1 MRKTLAH
8 GALQGDGAFPT
19 SEHLVSIGA
28 SAMNRNRLKLRFS
41 FGPKSITTIGILL
54 VLALFLL
61 GFPFLDFMEL
71 KTYDL
76 RFLSRGIEKP
86 DPRVVAAVLDERSLD
101 EVGRWPWPRA
111 KFAEI
116 LGILDRDGAKVV
128 AFDIGFIEPDEN
140 NNLRLIQELDNELR
154 DLKLEN
160 EGLNAFLKKRRLL
173 ADNDRLLA
181 ESMHR
186 VDLRTVLGYFFYMSQ
201 SFLDYEL
208 TPEQV
213 ETRLDHIRKSKYP
226 LIIYD
231 LEALDFQPFRTAY
244 APEPNLSIL
253 HDAATGAGYFNMEPD
268 PQDGIVRTMPLMYRC
283 GTEVYAPLS
292 IQAVWNY
299 LDRPQLMVKVA
310 PYGIRG
316 IRIGDNF
323 IPTDEMGYMRI
334 NYLGPER
341 TFPHYSLSDVLQE
354 KLPQGTFQDKI
365 VIIGASSIGIGD
377 IRNTPF
383 SSSGEY
389 PGLEIH
395 ATVIDNILKGNY
407 LSKPKWATIFDVMA
421 IIVLGLL
428 TGLVVPRLS
437 AIKAILSAAVLF
449 VSYILLSR
457 WLFVGFGFWVNMVYP
472 LLAILLV
479 YTALT
484 VYHYLTEER
493 ERKKIR
499 GAFSYYVSSSVVNEM
514 LKDPSRL
521 KLGGDKKELSV
532 LFSDIRSFTSLSEGM
547 TPEDLVH
554 LLNEYLTV
562 MTDIVFKYEGTL
574 DKYIGDA
581 VMAIYGAPLEQS
593 DHPQRACAS
602 ALEMM
607 EGLKSL
613 NEKWINEGKPPLDI
627 GIGIN
632 TGMMMVGNM
641 GSEQRF
647 DYTVMGDAVNLGSRL
662 EGANKSYKTHIL
674 ISESTYARV
683 RDEFVCMELDSVR
696 VKGKNLPVRIYE
708 LVSRKALPSRD
719 MEAIARFHEGLQWY
733 KAQEWDRAI
742 HVFEGVNAMDQTLY
756 AAQLYIQRCRD
767 LKADPPGPGWD
778 GVYTMTTK

>member
-1 MRKTLAH
+1 
-8 GALQGDGAFPT
+8 
-19 SEHLVSIGA
+19 
-28 SAMNRNRLKLRFS
+28 MNRTRLNPLFS
-41 FGPKSITTIGILL
+41 FGPKSITSLCILL

-61 GFPFLDFMEL
+61 GIPFLDFMEL

-76 RFLSRGIEKP
+76 RFLSRGVEKP
-86 DPRVVAAVLDERSLD
+86 DPRVVTAVLDERSLD

-111 KFAEI
+111 RFAEI
-116 LGILDRDGAKVV
+116 LEILDRDGAKVV

-140 NNLRLIQELDNELR
+140 NNLRLIQELDSRLR
-154 DLKLEN
+154 DLEVEN
-160 EGLNAFLKKRRLL
+160 EDLTAFLRERKLQ

-181 ESMHR
+181 ESIQR
-186 VDLRTVLGYFFYMSQ
+186 VNPRTVLGYFFYMSQ

-208 TPEQV
+208 SPEQI
-213 ETRLDHIRKSKYP
+213 EARLQNIRKSKYP

-231 LEALDFQPFRTAY
+231 QDAMDFDPFRTAY
-244 APEPNLSIL
+244 APEPNLPVL
-253 HDAATGAGYFNMEPD
+253 HEAADGSGYFNMEPD

-283 GTEVYAPLS
+283 GSEVYTPLS
-292 IQAVWNY
+292 IQAVWHY
-299 LDRPQLMVKVA
+299 LDRPQLMIKIA
-310 PYGIRG
+310 PYGIQG
-316 IRIGDNF
+316 VRIGDNF
-323 IPTDEMGYMRI
+323 VPTDEMGYMRI

-341 TFPHYSLSDVLQE
+341 TFPHYSLSDVLRG
-354 KLPQGTFQDKI
+354 KLPKGTFQDKI
-365 VIIGASSIGIGD
+365 VIIGATSIGIGD
-377 IRNTPF
+377 VRNTPF
-383 SSSGEY
+383 SSTGEY

-395 ATVIDNILKGNY
+395 ATVVDNILKGNY
-407 LSKPKWATIFDVMA
+407 LSKPKWSTIFDVMA
-421 IIVLGLL
+421 IIVLGLM

-437 AIKAILSAAVLF
+437 ALKALLAAALLF
-449 VSYILLSR
+449 VLYILLSR
-457 WLFVGFGFWVNMVYP
+457 WLFVDFGFWVNMVYP
-472 LLAILLV
+472 LLVVLLV
-479 YTALT
+479 YTGLT

-581 VMAIYGAPLEQS
+581 LMAIYGAPLEQT

-613 NEKWINEGKPPLDI
+613 NEKWIQEGKPPLDI

-662 EGANKSYKTHIL
+662 EGANKSYQTHIL
-674 ISESTYARV
+674 ISESTYERV
-683 RDEFVCMELDSVR
+683 KDEFVCMELDSVR
-696 VKGKNLPVRIYE
+696 VKGKKLPVRIYE
-708 LVSRKALPSRD
+708 LVSRNALPARD
-719 MEAIARFHEGLQWY
+719 MEAIHRFHEGLQLY

-742 HVFEGVNAMDQTLY
+742 QVFEGVNAMDQTLY
-756 AAQLYIQRCRD
+756 AAQLYIQRCRE
-767 LKADPPGPGWD
+767 LKSDPPGADWD
-778 GVYTMTTK
+778 GVFTMTTK